1 MEEKTILNISLI
13 CVILG
18 LFFLFLY
25 VEEFDAQVVE
35 QLEMIP
41 PEEEV
46 MIKGI
51 ITKMSRYDTTVFL
64 EVAGERIETMD
75 VVVFPEEEIFLTE
88 GAYVKISG
96 MVEEYQGKKELIAS
110 KIVMKWEQYQT
121 KATFSP
127 LDISWRF
134 L

>member
-25 VEEFDAQVVE
+25 AEEFDAQVVE

-110 KIVMKWEQYQT
+110 KIVMK
-121 KATFSP
+121 
-127 LDISWRF
+127 
-134 L
+134 

>member
-1 MEEKTILNISLI
+1 M
-13 CVILG
+13 
-18 LFFLFLY
+18 
-25 VEEFDAQVVE
+25 
-35 QLEMIP
+35 
-41 PEEEV
+41 
-46 MIKGI
+46 
-51 ITKMSRYDTTVFL
+51 
-64 EVAGERIETMD
+64 AGERIETMD